1 MIKHEKEVQGCVLRC
16 LLVSSCASFSN
27 FLNLILVLGGILSRV
42 FVTPGDPF
50 CLMISARHLDAFT
63 SHLSR
68 NLLHHLPFPLSF
80 SHPLLHPDAYPV

>member
-1 MIKHEKEVQGCVLRC
+1 MIKQVRDSGLWAA
-16 LLVSSCASFSN
+16 LLIGQFWCK
-27 FLNLILVLGGILSRV
+27 LHNLILVLDGILSRV
-42 FVTPGDPF
+42 FVTPGHPF

-63 SHLSR
+63 SHLPR